1 VTFVVD
7 THVLLWYVAEDPRLS
22 QLAIRLLEDTN
33 NRVIISIA
41 SLWEIAIK
49 TSTGKLNVGAPFR
62 EFVAENV
69 TSLGIDVLEIKLEH
83 LEAVSALPFHHRDP
97 FDRLIIAQ
105 CLTENLPL
113 LTDDGFVD
121 AYAVKKIWSA

>member
-22 QLAIRLLEDTN
+22 QLAINLLEDTN
-33 NRVIISIA
+33 NRPIISIA

-49 TSTGKLNVGAPFR
+49 TSTGKLNIGAPFR
-62 EFVAENV
+62 EFVAENI

>member
-69 TSLGIDVLEIKLEH
+69 TSLGIDVLEMKLEH